1 MVPIDSSQLVP
12 TDATCTADLPKILC
26 IIQDVTNPQWQ
37 TCKFTV
43 NLPMSTTVAELCEE
57 VARQANYE
65 PDTFELLWQR
75 GGKDGGDDVLMND
88 KGDKSLGE
96 IGMLTEGK
104 NLFSLQDKDGMQPVS
119 IQTGATGVTTSPSD
133 VDALNL
139 ATDDTSP
146 IITATSDT
154 SSISSDYS
162 SYVPYSPAVIGRSET
177 GFVGLVNQAMTC
189 YLNSL
194 IQTLY
199 MTPEFRNA
207 IYKWEL
213 TAKEENPTN
222 SIPYQLQRLFVQL
235 QTSKKR
241 SVETTDVTRSFGWD
255 SSEAW
260 QQHDVQ
266 ELCRVMFDALE
277 KKWKDTDQQNLINHL
292 YQGQMKDY
300 VKCLKCGYE
309 SARTDAFLDIP
320 LVIRPFGG
328 NKVNGSVDE
337 ALQAFVEPEILNE
350 SNQYFCEKCN
360 MKCDA
365 HKGLK
370 FQQFPYLLTLQ
381 LKRFDFD
388 YNTMH
393 RIKLNDKM
401 TFPEILDLNSFIE
414 SETAQEETTKEVKQT
429 QEEGETQSD
438 SGAEN
443 EDGSPSS
450 QSQENSLEDA
460 LDEGIDMEHAST
472 TMTNHRNDQEK
483 ATRGGPYRYQLFSI
497 MVHSGTASGGHYYA
511 YIKSFTDD
519 QWYCFNDQHVS
530 RITYDDIRK
539 TYGGEPTHF
548 RGYYSSSYTSSTNAY
563 MLMYRQ
569 IDPRRNANFI
579 KTDNFPAHILNLS
592 QGLHQEEEE
601 EKRQREIERN
611 TCKIKLFGFHPL
623 TGKLID
629 TRLEVHKDRTLTE
642 ATQQAHK
649 LLGFQ
654 DAVPV
659 SQCRLVKYDEFH
671 ESLERS
677 YEGEED
683 TPMGQLLGGVKGSYM
698 FDLLMETRSA
708 EQQFQVYKPGGVTIK
723 LFVVDLRN
731 AEIRNPITTRTY
743 HQTTVRDLQQQIEEI
758 TGLPAERMRLVLEK
772 YYNELRLLSIP
783 SKNLKSE
790 GFSKCNKVFVEASG
804 LEDPGVE
811 FPHSRLHSLLDRH
824 ANTIRLLVTLPPA
837 AADEEDSAKDEVSET
852 SSSIDSVAEKF
863 SDLQVETG
871 GLSPNKIPTPSPT
884 GSSSTLSD
892 DHPLEKNGVNLVGSE
907 TDSGV
912 VSLNEARLTDEQASE
927 FEHIGGEVRS
937 EPDGRCDS
945 SEQLTA
951 KSSDPLSA
959 EALADALN
967 STDLVRSES
976 SSSSTPQ
983 SQPEQFQGDQDE
995 GVPVMQT
1002 LTSPRQIAK
1011 SHLTLPVASQSQAT
1025 ESASCAECSKLQ
1037 VPDSS
1042 SLRPRAM
1049 SPIPGPLNPQIM
1061 AAIHKRRDAVDQA
1074 CDRGDIEGAIG
1085 PSGPPLG
1092 QSGPLIGPSGP
1103 PIGWTDPTQV
1113 DSDPEVS
1120 DSSRH
1125 QCKKKNWYF
1134 KPLELSESDEGRV
1147 LVVNLDKRMSLGFFK
1162 TCMEPHV
1169 GTTSL
1174 NFKVYRLYANNQEY
1188 ESIRLNET
1196 LQTYSDDTR
1205 IVIKLGRALRKGEY
1219 RVNIYQLMVN
1229 SNEPIRYLFDWVFA
1243 KGMTVL
1249 ESKQELLPE
1258 LKKKFNID
1266 VPLDRLRL
1274 RKKSW
1279 KNPATIFQND
1289 RIYEEDIAIFPNW
1302 EVFVELLDRPE
1313 QVQSSS
1319 KLALYVRRWRPSEMK
1334 LDPFEEVVLDN
1345 ASVIE
1350 LKTALCEISGI
1361 PIEYIEF
1368 AKGRGTFPCEVSL
1381 LDMNTELEWEPR
1393 VTVLNT
1399 WPLYITDDGTVIYY
1413 RDNREELK
1421 ELQEDEKREIQKKE
1435 NARLSKSGQKVTYSP
1450 RKERALKIYTDSPP
1464 QYSAMN

>member
-12 TDATCTADLPKILC
+12 LNDTCTADLPKILC
-26 IIQDVTNPQWQ
+26 IIYDITNPQWQ

-43 NLPMSTTVAELCEE
+43 TLPTSTTAAELCEE

-65 PDTFELLWQR
+65 PDTFELYWQR
-75 GGKDGGDDVLMND
+75 GGKDGNDDVLMSD
-88 KGDKSLGE
+88 KGQSSLGE
-96 IGMLTEGK
+96 LGLPTTGR
-104 NLFSLQDKDGMQPVS
+104 NLFNLQDKDGTQPVP
-119 IQTGATGVTTSPSD
+119 IQAGASGTTTSPSD
-133 VDALNL
+133 IDALNL

-154 SSISSDYS
+154 SSLSSDYS
-162 SYVPYSPAVIGRSET
+162 SYVPYSSAVIGRSET

-194 IQTLY
+194 MQTLY

-207 IYKWEL
+207 VYKWEY
-213 TAKEENPTN
+213 TDTQEERSK
-222 SIPYQLQRLFVQL
+222 SIPYQLQRLFIQL

-241 SVETTDVTRSFGWD
+241 SIETTDVTRSFGWD

-277 KKWKDTDQQNLINHL
+277 KKWKNTDQSDLINQL

-309 SARTDAFLDIP
+309 SARSDAFLDIP
-320 LVIRPFGG
+320 LVIRPFGA
-328 NKVNGSVDE
+328 NKVYSSVDE
-337 ALQAFVEPEILNE
+337 ALQAFVEPETLDE

-370 FQQFPYLLTLQ
+370 FQRFPYLLTLQ

-388 YNTMH
+388 YSTMH

-401 TFPEILDLNSFIE
+401 TFPEILDLNAFVVNEADSQGE
-414 SETAQEETTKEVKQT
+414 PPTQTTTVQAYV
-429 QEEGETQSD
+429 EGETQSD

-460 LDEGIDMEHAST
+460 LDEGIVMEQTST
-472 TMTNHRNDQEK
+472 AMTNHRNEQERQ
-483 ATRGGPYRYQLFSI
+483 TRGPFMYELFSI

-511 YIKSFTDD
+511 YIKSFTDG
-519 QWYCFNDQHVS
+519 QWYCFNDQHVT

-539 TYGGEPTHF
+539 TYGGEPTHY

-569 IDPRRNANFI
+569 IDPLRNASFLNAE
-579 KTDNFPAHILNLS
+579 NFPSHISHLS
-592 QGLHQEEEE
+592 TGLYQEEEE

-611 TCKIKLFGFHPL
+611 TCKIKLFGVHPV
-623 TGKLID
+623 TGKSIE

-642 ATQQAHK
+642 ATQSGHE
-649 LLGFQ
+649 LLGY
-654 DAVPV
+654 DGVIPV
-659 SQCRLVKYDEFH
+659 EQCRMVKYDEFH

-698 FDLLMETRSA
+698 FDLLMETRTA
-708 EQQFQVYKPGGVTIK
+708 EHQFQSYKPGGVTIK
-723 LFVVDLRN
+723 LFVVDLRQD
-731 AEIRNPITTRTY
+731 EIRNPITTRAY
-743 HQTTVRDLQQQIEEI
+743 HQTTIADLKQQIEGL
-758 TGLPAERMRLVLEK
+758 TGLSSSKMRLVLEK
-772 YYNELRLLSIP
+772 YYNELRLLTVP

-804 LEDPGVE
+804 LEDVDIE
-811 FPHSRLHSLLDRH
+811 FPSSQLYTLLDRY
-824 ANTIRLLVTLPPA
+824 ANTIRLLVSLPPPLGE
-837 AADEEDSAKDEVSET
+837 EEDSSKDEVSET

-912 VSLNEARLTDEQASE
+912 VSLNEARLTDEQP
-927 FEHIGGEVRS
+927 GEDDNVLGDELRG
-937 EPDGRCDS
+937 EPDGGCDS
-945 SEQLTA
+945 LKEKQSIV
-951 KSSDPLSA
+951 DPLNA
-959 EALADALN
+959 QELTDALN
-967 STDLVRSES
+967 AARPVASDLMPTHPPKDASHRDKGES
-976 SSSSTPQ
+976 APRVPSLSSQ
-983 SQPEQFQGDQDE
+983 
-995 GVPVMQT
+995 
-1002 LTSPRQIAK
+1002 RQIAK
-1011 SHLTLPVASQSQAT
+1011 SHLTLPVASQSQAA
-1025 ESASCAECSKLQ
+1025 ASCTECGKLQ
-1037 VPDSS
+1037 VPDAG

-1049 SPIPGPLNPQIM
+1049 SPLPGPLNPQIM
-1061 AAIHKRRDAVDQA
+1061 DAIHRRRDAVDQS
-1074 CDRGDIEGAIG
+1074 CDRGADGMEPGFIG

-1092 QSGPLIGPSGP
+1092 YAEP
-1103 PIGWTDPTQV
+1103 PNV
-1113 DSDPEVS
+1113 DSDQELS
-1120 DSSRH
+1120 DAVRT
-1125 QCKKKNWYF
+1125 QRKKKNWYF
-1134 KPLELSESDEGRV
+1134 KPLELSDTEEGRV
-1147 LVVNLDKRMSLGFFK
+1147 LVVNLDRRMSLGFFK
-1162 TCMEPHV
+1162 TCVETHV
-1169 GTTSL
+1169 GTTAL
-1174 NFKVYRLYANNQEY
+1174 NFKVYRVYANNQEF

-1196 LQTYSDDTR
+1196 LQSYSDDSR

-1219 RVNIYQLMVN
+1219 RVNIHQLQVN

-1249 ESKQELLPE
+1249 QSKKELLPE
-1258 LKKKFNID
+1258 LKKKCGID

-1279 KNPATIFQND
+1279 KNPATIFLND
-1289 RIYEEDIAIFPNW
+1289 RIYEEDIPIFTNW

-1319 KLALYVRRWRPSEMK
+1319 QLALYVRRWRPSEMK
-1334 LDPFEEVVLDN
+1334 LDPFEEVILDDTN
-1345 ASVIE
+1345 VTD
-1350 LKTALCEISGI
+1350 LKAALADISGI
-1361 PIEYIEF
+1361 PVESIEF
-1368 AKGRGTFPCEVSL
+1368 AKGRGTFPCEISL
-1381 LDMNTELEWEPR
+1381 LEMNTDLEWEPR
-1393 VTVLNT
+1393 VTALNT

-1435 NARLSKSGQKVTYSP
+1435 NARLSKTGQKVTYSP

-1464 QYSAMN
+1464 PYSAIN